1 MNYHF
6 SPYQKRRRI
15 EELVLTHCLNVG
27 FITETIASKLIP
39 STRADYCS
47 RLAKRGLLRRTQ
59 EYEDRPAFYLLTREG
74 YELAQTWAKRP
85 LQRISE
91 ARKITRAH
99 FAHEHFIAEIA
110 AHQISQGEI
119 DDVIIPRMVEPFIS
133 ESYCKYKRF
142 DAILLAHQTPLAEG
156 KVVGV
161 EYENGDWK
169 TGQDLINFADKLKLS
184 LLNQAVTHVEVYTN
198 GFAKR
203 DFYLREIK
211 RRFYP
216 SALERTLVLTKEQ
229 LTLE

>member
-85 LQRISE
+85 LKHISE

-110 AHQISQGEI
+110 AHQIAMGEI
-119 DDVIIPRMVEPFIS
+119 DDVIIPRMVDSHITNP
-133 ESYCKYKRF
+133 YCKFKRF
-142 DAILLAHQTPLAEG
+142 DAILIAEQSALTPQ

-169 TGQDLINFADKLKLS
+169 TGQDLINFVDKLKLS
-184 LLNQAVTHVEVYTN
+184 LLNQAVTHVEIYTS
-198 GFAKR
+198 GVAKR
-203 DFYLREIK
+203 DYYMRVIE
-211 RRFYP
+211 RRFHP
-216 SALERTLVLTKEQ
+216 SALERTVVLTKFQ